1 MNKTR
6 ITRFIQK
13 YSLGGLVESVAW
25 KAGDNKLT
33 TRFISDDKTVLGEV
47 ELDNF
52 SFELGEIKKKDKI
65 VDKIDNNQRII
76 GYSIRVSLISNL
88 NYRLLLINL
97 IIDNFC
103 SSYNIYIYENYF
115 RFSKTC

>member
-52 SFELGEIKKKDKI
+52 SFSSKDLGVYTTSTLSK
-65 VDKIDNNQRII
+65 VLSVADKIDPLRI
-76 GYSIRVSLISNL
+76 RELRHL
-88 NYRLLLINL
+88 
-97 IIDNFC
+97 
-103 SSYNIYIYENYF
+103 
-115 RFSKTC
+115 